1 MIDVPL
7 HIMNETLYHDR
18 TFQDWHR
25 RFMPAEADG
34 IDLDYL
40 GVCRIW
46 QCRKPLYA
54 VESTTRDNKPT
65 TILQRLA
72 QDAGCFAIV
81 VVHDTEQI
89 TGYRVVHNPAP
100 RSLQVNVKPYVNAD
114 SELIGLLQQIRK
126 HHAETCH
133 SV

>member
-1 MIDVPL
+1 MPL

-18 TFQDWHR
+18 TFQAWHR

-40 GVCRIW
+40 GVCRLW

-65 TILQRLA
+65 TILERLA
-72 QDAGCFAIV
+72 KDAGCFAIV
-81 VVHDTEQI
+81 VVHDTQEI
-89 TGYRVVHNPAP
+89 TSYRVIHNPT
-100 RSLQVNVKPYVNAD
+100 LMQVTVKPYVNAD
-114 SELIGLLQQIRK
+114 SELIGLLSQIRK
-126 HHAETCH
+126 HHYETCH
-133 SV
+133 SN